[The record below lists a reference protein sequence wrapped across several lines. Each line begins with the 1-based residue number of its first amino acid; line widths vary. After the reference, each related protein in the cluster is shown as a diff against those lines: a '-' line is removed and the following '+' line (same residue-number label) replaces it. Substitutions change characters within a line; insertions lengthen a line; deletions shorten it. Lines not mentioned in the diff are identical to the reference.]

1 MTTSHDSLQAMLL
14 NVRKARPPLQNLEAC
29 EAWLDALTQLIQALP
44 TPHAR
49 WAAVV
54 LVANDLA
61 LALPGLPLSMTYGWL
76 AQRILVEESAT
87 RREEE
92 V

>member
-1 MTTSHDSLQAMLL
+1 MTRTDSLYAILL
-14 NVRKARPPLQNLEAC
+14 DVRKARPLVADAKALD
-29 EAWLDALTQLIQALP
+29 AWLAALTQLIQALP

-61 LALPGLPLSMTYGWL
+61 RAMPGIPLSLTYGWL
-76 AQRILVEESAT
+76 VQRILTEESAAW
-87 RREEE
+87 RKEQG
-92 V
+92 